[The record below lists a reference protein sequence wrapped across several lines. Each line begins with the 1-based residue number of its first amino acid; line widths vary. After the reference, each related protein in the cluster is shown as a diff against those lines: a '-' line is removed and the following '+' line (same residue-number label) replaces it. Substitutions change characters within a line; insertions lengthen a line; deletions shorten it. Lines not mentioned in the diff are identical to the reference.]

1 MIVKRGWG
9 VKLRLKVRGKLA
21 CSRIMPTMTLAET
34 VRRAIM
40 DAVAEAGGNMV
51 LAAKALGI
59 GKTTVYRKMAE
70 YKKVRKKKKA
80 KKGRKKSRR

>member
-1 MIVKRGWG
+1 
-9 VKLRLKVRGKLA
+9 
-21 CSRIMPTMTLAET
+21 MTLAET

-40 DAVAEAGGNMV
+40 DAVAEAGGNLV
-51 LAAKALGI
+51 QAANALDI

-70 YKKVRKKKKA
+70 YKKVRRKSKA